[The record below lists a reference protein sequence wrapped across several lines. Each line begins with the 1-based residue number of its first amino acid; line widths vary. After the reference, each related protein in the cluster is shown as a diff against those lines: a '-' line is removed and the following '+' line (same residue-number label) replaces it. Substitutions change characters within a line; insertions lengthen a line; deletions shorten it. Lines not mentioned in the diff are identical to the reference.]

1 MMTGADDGGAEVFG
15 LGALGAGIGPMP
27 TSWDLEA
34 DVVIIG
40 AGATGLPAAIRA
52 ADAGASVIVVEANY
66 DVGGH
71 AILSGGNVPLG
82 GGTSAQ
88 RKYGIADSPDTV
100 FADLTDWTIVQPNG
114 WPDYRYNDRA
124 IMRAF
129 ADHCAATAVSDP
141 DAAVLCRL
149 GHTAGARHACGP
161 ADQRE
166 VPGDGYARPGDSR
179 PLLRWRIG
187 RGIQPTWAGPL
198 HGPGVHRW
206 HLRRRREPY
215 DMSGNAFRGVPVD
228 YWGKKGAKWLQN

>member
-1 MMTGADDGGAEVFG
+1 MTTGRDDNSTDIVG

-88 RKYGIADSPDTV
+88 KKVGIGEYPGV
-100 FADLTDWTIVQPNG
+100 VCVDLTG
-114 WPDYRYNDRA
+114 W
-124 IMRAF
+124 
-129 ADHCAATAVSDP
+129 
-141 DAAVLCRL
+141 
-149 GHTAGARHACGP
+149 ARV
-161 ADQRE
+161 E
-166 VPGDGYARPGDSR
+166 
-179 PLLRWRIG
+179 
-187 RGIQPTWAGPL
+187 T
-198 HGPGVHRW
+198 
-206 HLRRRREPY
+206 
-215 DMSGNAFRGVPVD
+215 
-228 YWGKKGAKWLQN
+228 